1 MGIKKNYSMHPTPQ
15 FERKEWMDLRGAWDF
30 RFDKEN
36 LGEQKGYSSGFER
49 EYHILVPF
57 TYESKASGI
66 DIQTPIENVWYQKKF
81 TYTKGKR
88 ALLHFEGADYVT
100 KVWVNGNFVGQ
111 NKGAYHAFCF
121 DITERL
127 LEGENLLVVKCEDS
141 LDVNI
146 LRGKQ
151 RAADKNYE
159 CFYVQMTGIWKPV
172 WIDFV
177 GDIRV
182 ESLEYDTQI
191 TRKFLN
197 VHYELLGDV
206 KGAEL
211 EIEVSYDG
219 KIVKTVREEI
229 CNQSGDLALSMPKDR
244 GLNCLWN
251 QAGELYDIRLSLKKD
266 GVVHDEIISYVGM
279 REISIRDNAVCL
291 NNAIVHQ
298 KLVLYQGVW
307 KDSLYTCPDDETAI
321 RELTQ
326 IKEMGFNGI
335 RVHEKTES
343 ERFLYFAD
351 MLGLLVW
358 CEVPSAYEFSDR
370 MKEGYVTEMSR
381 ILRQK
386 RNHPS
391 IITWVLFNESWGI
404 GEIGKDKGMQ
414 TFADAM
420 YYLAKSI
427 DTTRPVIVNDGWEH
441 TLSDIVTIH
450 NYVQDANALYEG
462 CKDADTQTET
472 TLTAAKKK
480 LFVEGYHY
488 RGQPIIL
495 SEFGGCCFDC
505 DTANGWGY
513 GSSVKDEE
521 EFLKRFK
528 ALYDTVRKL
537 GFFAGSCYTQFND
550 VQQEKN
556 GLFTE
561 NALPKVPIEKIN
573 EIVR

>member
-1 MGIKKNYSMHPTPQ
+1 MSIKKNYSMHPTPQ
-15 FERKEWMDLRGAWDF
+15 FERKEWTDLRGVWDF
-30 RFDKEN
+30 RFDGEN
-36 LGEQKGYSSGFER
+36 LGEQKGYFNGFER
-49 EYHILVPF
+49 EYEILVPF

-66 DIQTPIENVWYQKKF
+66 GIETPVENVWYQKKF
-81 TYTKGKR
+81 NYVSGKR
-88 ALLHFEGADYVT
+88 ALLHFEGSDYVT
-100 KVWVNGNFVGQ
+100 KVWVNGKFVGS
-111 NKGAYHAFCF
+111 NKGGYHAFCF
-121 DITERL
+121 DITSAL
-127 LEGENLLVVKCEDS
+127 QAGENLLVVKCEDS
-141 LDVNI
+141 LDLNI

-172 WIDFV
+172 WIDYV
-177 GDIRV
+177 GEIRFDSIV
-182 ESLEYDTQI
+182 FDTQI
-191 TRKFLN
+191 TRKMLN
-197 VHYELLGDV
+197 VHYELLGFV

-211 EIEVSYDG
+211 EIEVSLNG
-219 KIVKTVREEI
+219 QTVKTVNEEI
-229 CNQSGDLALSMPKDR
+229 CNQSGDVAMSMPKDR

-251 QAGELYDIRLSLKKD
+251 QFGELYDVRLVLRKN
-266 GVVHDEIISYVGM
+266 GEIYDEIFSYVGM
-279 REISIRDNAVCL
+279 REISVRDNAVCL
-291 NNAIVHQ
+291 NNAIINQ
-298 KLVLYQGVW
+298 KLILYQGVW
-307 KDSLYTCPDDETAI
+307 KDNLYTCPDDETVI
-321 RELTQ
+321 RDLTR

-335 RVHEKTES
+335 RIHEKTES

-358 CEVPSAYEFSDR
+358 CEIPSPYEFSDK
-370 MKEGYVTEMSR
+370 MKEGYTAEMSY
-381 ILRQK
+381 IIRQK

-391 IITWVLFNESWGI
+391 VITWVLFNESWGI
-404 GEIGKDKGMQ
+404 GEIGKDKNMQ

-427 DTTRPVIVNDGWEH
+427 DSTRPVIVNDGWEH

-450 NYVQDANALYEG
+450 NYTQAADELYEN
-462 CKDADTQTET
+462 CKNADKETEI

-505 DTANGWGY
+505 DTLNGWGY
-513 GSSVKDEE
+513 GSSVKDEK
-521 EFLKRFK
+521 EFLNRFK
-528 ALYDTVRKL
+528 ALYDAVNRL

-550 VQQEKN
+550 IQQEKN
-556 GLFTE
+556 GLYTE
-561 NALPKVPIEKIN
+561 GAVAKVSVEKIK